1 MHRSVS
7 PAAETGSNAASWA
20 YEALALVGDLPGV
33 RRVGLALAEGGGR
46 RLRFTA
52 SDRDAEQGPEW
63 CYVDAYDDVP
73 LNTAVRTGQPVIG
86 ALDELEGRYP
96 ALIARQRRTT
106 TVALAAIPIVS
117 AGQTLGGY
125 VLFYDRPQAFDK
137 EQLVEL
143 SRLGDELGAAL
154 RHSQRGQA
162 RSLLDLSAE
171 PVPPGALAAV
181 HEVPAD
187 PEGVGEARRFLR
199 RTLQEWG
206 VDADTI
212 DTAELCLSELV
223 TNAVMHTQAGCGV
236 RVLLDQGTLT
246 TTVRDFGAQD
256 ATPVKEGDDPL
267 QTHGRGLLLVD
278 ALASR
283 WGSELDSVGTTV
295 WFVLETGD
303 PVSGDESR

>member
-7 PAAETGSNAASWA
+7 HAADAGHDTATWA
-20 YEALALVGDLPGV
+20 EHVMATLSDVPHV

-52 SDRDAEQGPEW
+52 SDRGTASGLEW

-73 LNTAVRTGQPVIG
+73 LNTAVRTGQPILG
-86 ALDELEGRYP
+86 SLDELAHRYP
-96 ALIARQRRTT
+96 AFVDRQHGTT
-106 TVALAAIPIVS
+106 TSALAAMPLVT

-125 VLFYDRPQAFDK
+125 VLFFDESQEFDE
-137 EQLVEL
+137 EQLLEL
-143 SRLGDELGAAL
+143 SRLGEEAAGGL

-162 RSLLDLSAE
+162 RTGPDLSAE
-171 PVPPGALAAV
+171 PVPPGARAAV
-181 HEVPAD
+181 HDVPAE
-187 PEGVGEARRFLR
+187 PAGVGQARRFLR

-206 VDADTI
+206 VDEDTT

-223 TNAVMHTQAGCGV
+223 TNAVMHTRAGCGV
-236 RVLLDQGTLT
+236 RLLLDRGVLT
-246 TTVRDFGAQD
+246 TTVRDYGTEN
-256 ATPVKEGDDPL
+256 ATPVAEVDDPL

-295 WFVLETGD
+295 WFVLEG
-303 PVSGDESR
+303 

>member
-1 MHRSVS
+1 MHGPVS
-7 PAAETGSNAASWA
+7 PAADAGHDTATWA
-20 YEALALVGDLPGV
+20 DDVIATLSDLPRV

-52 SDRDAEQGPEW
+52 SDRGTESGFEW

-73 LNTAVRTGQPVIG
+73 LNTAVRTGRPVLG
-86 ALDELEGRYP
+86 ELDQLADRYP
-96 ALIARQRRTT
+96 AFVDRQRRTT
-106 TVALAAIPIVS
+106 TVALAAIPLAS

-125 VLFYDRPQAFDK
+125 VLFFAEPQPFDK
-137 EQLVEL
+137 EQVREL
-143 SRLGDELGAAL
+143 TRLGEEAAGAL

-162 RSLLDLSAE
+162 RTGLDLSAE

-181 HEVPAD
+181 HDVPA
-187 PEGVGEARRFLR
+187 EAAGVGEARRFLR
-199 RTLQEWG
+199 RTLRQWG
-206 VDADTI
+206 VDEDTT

-236 RVLLDQGTLT
+236 RLLLDQGVLT
-246 TTVRDFGAQD
+246 TTVRDYGTPD
-256 ATPVKEGDDPL
+256 ATPVEQADDPL

-278 ALASR
+278 ALARR

-295 WFVLETGD
+295 WFVLET
-303 PVSGDESR
+303 